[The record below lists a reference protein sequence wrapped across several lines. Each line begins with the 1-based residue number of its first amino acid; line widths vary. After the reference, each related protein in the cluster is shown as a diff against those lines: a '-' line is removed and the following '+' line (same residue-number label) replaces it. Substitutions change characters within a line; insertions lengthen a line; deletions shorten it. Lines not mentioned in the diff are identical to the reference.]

1 MVLHV
6 HKKRT
11 DKLDLVTVANEF
23 VDSSET
29 RLARFGRFDD
39 TDRRHKN
46 VLAKAKSVQVS
57 SIKFWLL
64 CWFYWFYVYIFLCYI
79 FVFIFQEFTFRRRY
93 EIIPNLRMF

>member
-1 MVLHV
+1 MAKLVLVTAATNATSGQSFRAMRRANSYLQTRTGQQRLNNIMVLHV

-46 VLAKAKSVQVS
+46 VLAKTKSVQVS
-57 SIKFWLL
+57 SIKF
-64 CWFYWFYVYIFLCYI
+64 
-79 FVFIFQEFTFRRRY
+79 
-93 EIIPNLRMF
+93 